1 MRFVFTSN
9 VQIGTFGCKQTATS
23 LLRASP
29 AITIH
34 SGSEKIERQT
44 IAFISLSCSSRHKK
58 LASLVSTLCYSVI

>member
-34 SGSEKIERQT
+34 SVSEKIDSTYQPKLFLKAEK
-44 IAFISLSCSSRHKK
+44 ISL
-58 LASLVSTLCYSVI
+58 ASKYLVL